1 MARSLKFLESL
12 PQELQEKVLEELSI
26 NKSSSLEDI
35 EIDGKMY
42 KAHKAVLDLIDGLV
56 LQMEILEKLNSKL
69 RKKVGI

>member
-1 MARSLKFLESL
+1 MSKPKTTNEKF
-12 PQELQEKVLEELSI
+12 
-26 NKSSSLEDI
+26 I

-56 LQMEILEKLNSKL
+56 LQLEILEKLNSKL